1 MIDNPDKFQAIIT
14 NKRRENQ
21 ITHKLKIYGNEIE
34 TTKSVKLLGIEID
47 NQLSLNQRISNLCI
61 YLFIYLLIYWFID
74 LSICWF
80 IDLIIY
86 LFICSVVSVFFQLV
100 LQFRMKTQPRN
111 GRSFYIFK
119 KFKFSLPATQR
130 LLEKRFSE
138 PNLE

>member
-61 YLFIYLLIYWFID
+61 YLFIYLSIDLLIY
-74 LSICWF
+74 
-80 IDLIIY
+80 
-86 LFICSVVSVFFQLV
+86 
-100 LQFRMKTQPRN
+100 
-111 GRSFYIFK
+111 
-119 KFKFSLPATQR
+119 
-130 LLEKRFSE
+130 
-138 PNLE
+138 

>member
-86 LFICSVVSVFFQLV
+86 LFICSVVSVFFFNWFYNSEWKPNPEMVEVFTSLKNLNFHCQQL
-100 LQFRMKTQPRN
+100 KDC
-111 GRSFYIFK
+111 
-119 KFKFSLPATQR
+119 
-130 LLEKRFSE
+130 
-138 PNLE
+138 

>member
-21 ITHKLKIYGNEIE
+21 ISHKLKIYGNEIE

-86 LFICSVVSVFFQLV
+86 LFICSVVSVFFFNWFYNSEWKPNPEMVEVFTSLKNLNFHCQQL
-100 LQFRMKTQPRN
+100 KDC
-111 GRSFYIFK
+111 
-119 KFKFSLPATQR
+119 
-130 LLEKRFSE
+130 
-138 PNLE
+138 

>member
-86 LFICSVVSVFFQLV
+86 LFICSVVSGFFFNWFYNSEWKPNPEMVEVFTSLKNLNFHCQQL
-100 LQFRMKTQPRN
+100 KDC
-111 GRSFYIFK
+111 
-119 KFKFSLPATQR
+119 
-130 LLEKRFSE
+130 
-138 PNLE
+138 

>member
-74 LSICWF
+74 LSIYWF

-86 LFICSVVSVFFQLV
+86 LFICSVVSVFFFNWFYNSEWKPNPEMVEVFTSLKNLNFHCQQL
-100 LQFRMKTQPRN
+100 KDC
-111 GRSFYIFK
+111 
-119 KFKFSLPATQR
+119 
-130 LLEKRFSE
+130 
-138 PNLE
+138 

>member
-21 ITHKLKIYGNEIE
+21 ITHNLKIYSNEIE
-34 TTKSVKLLGIEID
+34 TTKPVKLLGIEID

-74 LSICWF
+74 LSIYWF

-86 LFICSVVSVFFQLV
+86 LFICSVVSVFFSIGSTIQNENP
-100 LQFRMKTQPRN
+100 TQ
-111 GRSFYIFK
+111 K
-119 KFKFSLPATQR
+119 W
-130 LLEKRFSE
+130 
-138 PNLE
+138 

>member
-74 LSICWF
+74 LSIYWF

-86 LFICSVVSVFFQLV
+86 LFICSVVSVFFSIGSTIQNENP
-100 LQFRMKTQPRN
+100 TQ
-111 GRSFYIFK
+111 K
-119 KFKFSLPATQR
+119 W
-130 LLEKRFSE
+130 
-138 PNLE
+138 